1 MKRTLVFALT
11 LLVATTTVAVAL
23 LSFPTVTR
31 AAAAT
36 STQGELRIIDPKGQ
50 PAGICPLEHTDVHA
64 EISGFL
70 ARVTVTQNFTNP
82 SSDPIEAVYTFPL
95 PDAAAVDRMTMHVG
109 DRTVAGTI
117 KKREEAR
124 AIYDAARDAGQVASL
139 LDQERANIFTQSV
152 ANIMPGERVD
162 IEISYVETLAYDD
175 GSYSFV
181 FPMVVGP
188 RYIPGKETGKQGG
201 GFAPD
206 TDEVPDGSRITPP
219 VAAPGTRAGH
229 DISVEVALDAGV
241 PIENIQSTLHEVD
254 VARTSPSA
262 ATVTLKDKATIP
274 NKDFILKYEVAGAK
288 LTDAVLAHKDDRGG
302 FFTLILQPPDRVPV
316 EDVAPRELVFVLDTS
331 GSMSGFPLD
340 KAKETMNLAF
350 EALRP
355 DDTFNLI
362 TFAGDTSILFPEPV
376 KATPASLAKARA
388 FLESREGGGGTEM
401 MQAIR
406 TALDPSDKQD
416 HIRIVCFMTDGY
428 VGNDLEIVSEVQK
441 HPNAR
446 VFSFGV
452 GDSVNRFLL
461 DRMAVEG
468 RGEVEY
474 VTLRDDGSAAA
485 RRFHERV
492 QSPLFTDISIDWNGL
507 QVSDVGPTR
516 IPDVFSA
523 KPTVIT
529 GRYDHAW
536 KGTIRISGKTGGR
549 EIVREV
555 VLDLPEREEKHDV
568 LASLWARR
576 RIEDLM
582 REDYAGA
589 QNGTQRT
596 DVADEITKIGL
607 DYSLMTNYT
616 SFVAVEQMVVN
627 EGGQVRHIDVP
638 VEIPEGVSYDGVFGK
653 EKKADAGRLAATGF
667 GGAGYAQAPPPPK
680 SQPVSRTEVDR
691 KNVDEET
698 GENRPAMPAHLA
710 KLDERVR
717 AVVERV
723 KNDRAPDAAE
733 SAFVAGGKA
742 EVRIWLTDKSAATME
757 ALRKLGVE
765 IVLDPRTAKMIV
777 ARIPVEKLESL
788 GKLAAVRLVEPNTN

>member
-1 MKRTLVFALT
+1 MKRKICFALALSVAASAAALT
-11 LLVATTTVAVAL
+11 LLA
-23 LSFPTVTR
+23 SSTVTH
-31 AAAAT
+31 AASAT
-36 STQGELRIIDPKGQ
+36 STQGELRIVDPKGQ
-50 PAGICPLEHTDVHA
+50 PAGLCPLEHTDVHA

-70 ARVTVTQNFTNP
+70 ARVTVKQRFTNP
-82 SSDPIEAVYTFPL
+82 STEAIEAVYTFPL
-95 PDAAAVDRMTMHVG
+95 PDSAAVDRMTMHVG

-117 KKREEAR
+117 KRREEAR
-124 AIYDAARDAGQVASL
+124 AIYDAARNAGQVASL

-188 RYIPGKETGKQGG
+188 RYIPGAPGGKQAGG
-201 GFAPD
+201 WSPD
-206 TDEVPDGSRITPP
+206 TDQVPDASRITPP
-219 VAAPGTRAGH
+219 VAVPGTRAGH
-229 DISVEVALDAGV
+229 DISLEVVLDAGV
-241 PIENIQSTLHEVD
+241 PIQNISSTLHDVD
-254 VARTSPSA
+254 VQRTGPGS
-262 ATVTLKDKATIP
+262 ATVSLKDKATIP
-274 NKDFILKYEVAGAK
+274 NRDFILTYDVAGAA
-288 LTDAVLAHKDDRGG
+288 LSDAVLSHKDDRGG
-302 FFTLILQPPDRVPV
+302 FFTLILQPPARVAS

-362 TFAGDTSILFPEPV
+362 TFAGDTSILFPAPV
-376 KATPASLAKARA
+376 KATPESLAKARA

-406 TALDPSDKQD
+406 TALDPSDRQD

-428 VGNDLEIVSEVQK
+428 VGNDMEIIAEVQK

-474 VTLRDDGSAAA
+474 VTLADDGSAAA

-492 QSPLFTDISIDWNGL
+492 QNPLFTDISIDWNGL
-507 QVSDVGPTR
+507 PVSDVAPAR

-523 KPTVIT
+523 KPIILT
-529 GRYDHAW
+529 GRYDRAW
-536 KGTIRISGKTGGR
+536 KGTIRISGKVAGR
-549 EIVREV
+549 DVVREV
-555 VLDLPEREEKHDV
+555 AVDLPDRDDKHDV

-576 RIEDLM
+576 KVEDLM

-589 QNGTQRT
+589 QNGTQR
-596 DVADEITKIGL
+596 ADLAAEITKIGL
-607 DYSLMTNYT
+607 DYSLMTQYT

-627 EGGQVRHIDVP
+627 EGGQTRRIDVP
-638 VEIPEGVSYDGVFGK
+638 VEMPERVSYDGVFGK
-653 EKKADAGRLAATGF
+653 EKAADARRQFAASAGR
-667 GGAGYAQAPPPPK
+667 GYISGAPPPPRPATK
-680 SQPVSRTEVDR
+680 TEVDR
-691 KNVDEET
+691 KNVDEAI
-698 GENRPAMPAHLA
+698 GEESEVRLPAHLA
-710 KLDERVR
+710 KLDPELR
-717 AVVERV
+717 AIV
-723 KNDRAPDAAE
+723 DRLKRHAAAPASE
-733 SAFVAGGKA
+733 SAFVRDGRA
-742 EVRIWLTDKSAATME
+742 EVRIWLADKSAATMAE
-757 ALRKLGVE
+757 LSKLGIE
-765 IVLDPRTAKMIV
+765 IVLDPKTAKMVI
-777 ARIPVEKLESL
+777 ARVPIGKLESL
-788 GKLAAVRLVEPNTN
+788 GKLASVRIVEPNTN